1 MLILLSLAATHY
13 QLSDA
18 LAYYSLVFTCFA
30 MLQRSYIMLNIMLTR
45 KLVPQ
50 FVQSLQDY

>member
-1 MLILLSLAATHY
+1 MLILLSLAVTHY

-30 MLQRSYIMLNIMLTR
+30 MVQQSYIMLNIMCMR